1 MRNRLKE
8 SKPTKLICGDDGTV
22 VVQTQPSKTSNKG
35 DSLLTY
41 IQKEKKKKKG
51 FQLSLDQKAA
61 HLQATE
67 RSMG

>member
-1 MRNRLKE
+1 MKE

-41 IQKEKKKKKG
+41 IQKKKKKKR
-51 FQLSLDQKAA
+51 FP
-61 HLQATE
+61 TE
-67 RSMG
+67 LRPKSSTFASN